1 MNWPDLDR
9 LPGGAANGAAA
20 NGPAAGGATATVA
33 PGTGEPAPL
42 RYYAAHLTVRSLVEE
57 LDRGEIVAPDFQRR
71 DRWPRNHASRFLE
84 TLLLDLPVPEIFL
97 FREIETDRH
106 LIVDGQQRLA
116 ALSAFYRGRRGDEIF
131 ALSEVDDAFAGKT
144 YATLPADHRR
154 SLDES
159 LIRATIFEHYEPTAD
174 RRAVLSIS
182 KRLNGGSATL
192 HPHEI
197 RSRIYY
203 GPFRDLLAEMA
214 ADRSWQRLH
223 RTPAARPEEAEE
235 TILGFLALHND
246 LARYRTPR
254 ASFLD
259 EFMGRHREWTALDD
273 PPFAQQ
279 FRRAAAFLEQ
289 ALGPGAFRVDGA
301 ADPVLAETLMCGA
314 AHRLET
320 ETESGPE
327 PDASVVGACRERLIR
342 RLQTDGLASREAADA
357 HSVTRRIQLARETF
371 ADI

>member
-1 MNWPDLDR
+1 MNWPDLDGFV
-9 LPGGAANGAAA
+9 GGEASASAS
-20 NGPAAGGATATVA
+20 NGPATATATA
-33 PGTGEPAPL
+33 TTPGTGEPAPL
-42 RYYAAHLTVRSLVEE
+42 RYYAAHLTVRSLVDE
-57 LDRGEIVAPDFQRR
+57 LDRGEIVAPDFRRR
-71 DRWPRNHASRFLE
+71 DRWPRNHASRFVE

-116 ALSAFYRGRRGDEIF
+116 ALSAFYRGRFGDEVF
-131 ALSEVDDAFAGKT
+131 ALTEVDDAFAGKT

-154 SLDES
+154 SLDDS
-159 LIRATIFEHYEPTAD
+159 LIRATIFEHYEPTTD

-203 GPFRDLLAEMA
+203 GSFRDLLAEMA
-214 ADRSWQRLH
+214 TDRSWQRLLGA
-223 RTPAARPEEAEE
+223 PVARPEAEE
-235 TILGFLALHND
+235 TVLGFLALHND

-254 ASFLD
+254 VSFLD

-279 FRRAAAFLEQ
+279 FRRAVALLEP

-301 ADPVLAETLMCGA
+301 VDPVLAETLMCGA
-314 AHRLET
+314 AHRLEA
-320 ETESGPE
+320 GPE
-327 PDASVVGACRERLIR
+327 PEASAVGPCCERLIR
-342 RLQTDGLASREAADA
+342 RLQRDGLASPEAEHS
-357 HSVTRRIQLARETF
+357 HSVTRRVRLARETF
-371 ADI
+371 AET

>member
-9 LPGGAANGAAA
+9 LGGGAASGAAA
-20 NGPAAGGATATVA
+20 NGPAAATLATAA
-33 PGTGEPAPL
+33 PGTAEPAPL

-57 LDRGEIVAPDFQRR
+57 LDRGEIVAPDFRRR
-71 DRWPRNHASRFLE
+71 DRWPRNDASRFVE

-116 ALSAFYRGRRGDEIF
+116 ALSAFYRGRLGDEAF
-131 ALSEVDDAFAGKT
+131 ALSEVDAAFAGKT
-144 YATLPADHRR
+144 YATLPADQRR
-154 SLDES
+154 GLDDS

-182 KRLNGGSATL
+182 KRLNGGSAPL
-192 HPHEI
+192 HSHEI

-203 GPFRDLLAEMA
+203 GSFRDLLAEMA
-214 ADRSWQRLH
+214 ADGSWQRLH
-223 RTPAARPEEAEE
+223 DAPAARTEAEE

-246 LARYRTPR
+246 LARYRPPR

-279 FRRAAAFLEQ
+279 FRRAAAFLERT
-289 ALGPGAFRVDGA
+289 AGPGAFRVDGA
-301 ADPVLAETLMCGA
+301 VDAVLAETLMCGA

-320 ETESGPE
+320 GPE
-327 PDASVVGACRERLIR
+327 PNAGAVGPRRERLLR
-342 RLQTDGLASREAADA
+342 RLQTDGLASREAAEVR
-357 HSVTRRIQLARETF
+357 SVTRRIQLAREAF
-371 ADI
+371 AEI

>member
-9 LPGGAANGAAA
+9 LAGGAALGAAA
-20 NGPAAGGATATVA
+20 NGPATAGAATLAA
-33 PGTGEPAPL
+33 PGAGEPAPL

-57 LDRGEIVAPDFQRR
+57 LDRGEIVAPDFRRR
-71 DRWPRNHASRFLE
+71 DRWPRNDASRFVE

-116 ALSAFYRGRRGDEIF
+116 ALSAFYRGRLGDGDF
-131 ALSEVDDAFAGKT
+131 ALTAVDAAFTGKT

-154 SLDES
+154 SLDDS

-182 KRLNGGSATL
+182 KRLNGGSALL

-197 RSRIYY
+197 RSRIYH
-203 GPFRDLLAEMA
+203 GSFRDLLAEMA
-214 ADRSWQRLH
+214 ADPSWQRLH
-223 RTPAARPEEAEE
+223 GAPAARPETEE
-235 TILGFLALHND
+235 TILAFLALHND
-246 LARYRTPR
+246 LARYHAPR

-279 FRRAAAFLEQ
+279 FRRAAAFLERT
-289 ALGPGAFRVDGA
+289 AGPAAFRVDGA
-301 ADPVLAETLMCGA
+301 VAPIFAETLMCGA

-320 ETESGPE
+320 GPE
-327 PDASVVGACRERLIR
+327 PEAAAVGPRCERLIQELQKDASVSPRVEEVR
-342 RLQTDGLASREAADA
+342 
-357 HSVTRRIQLARETF
+357 SVTRRIRAAREAF
-371 ADI
+371 AEI